1 MNVKIQGGG
10 NGEYANTGSSAAA
23 TRYLMHEE
31 QEKAAIDV
39 SGFFSH
45 DADNISEGKVVYD
58 LDHNKAKLC
67 NSDSKFFVLT
77 ISPSKR
83 EILQMGKTQEE
94 QEKNF
99 KDYIRGCVMNQY
111 AENFGKGLN
120 GSDIMYYGKIHFT
133 RGDNADGQMHAHIL
147 VSRKSKNGKLKLSP
161 QTSHRATGKHGTVK
175 DGFDRV
181 HFFQSCESGF
191 DTRFNYVRKPEESF
205 DYCNARTKGYEGAKT
220 MAEIELKFEA
230 QQKNQAA
237 KDKAQREKQEKQ
249 LQQQKQKQH
258 QQQEKQRHFGR
269 GF

>member
-77 ISPSKR
+77 ISPSKN

-205 DYCNARTKGYEGAKT
+205 DYCNARSKGYEGAKM
-220 MAEIELKFEA
+220 MAEMELEYFKKLQAQEEKKK
-230 QQKNQAA
+230 QQKEQ
-237 KDKAQREKQEKQ
+237 
-249 LQQQKQKQH
+249 QQQKRQER
-258 QQQEKQRHFGR
+258 QQEQPRRR
-269 GF
+269 GMHL

>member
-10 NGEYANTGSSAAA
+10 NGEYANAGSSAAA

-31 QEKAAIDV
+31 QDKAAIDV

-77 ISPSKR
+77 ISPSKN
-83 EILQMGKTQEE
+83 EILQMGETQEE

-181 HFFQSCESGF
+181 HFFQSCEAGF
-191 DTRFNYVRKPEESF
+191 DTRFDYERKPEESF
-205 DYCNARTKGYEGAKT
+205 DYCNAKSKGYEGAKM
-220 MAEIELKFEA
+220 MAEMELEYFKKLQAQEEKKK
-230 QQKNQAA
+230 QQKEQ
-237 KDKAQREKQEKQ
+237 
-249 LQQQKQKQH
+249 QQQKRQER
-258 QQQEKQRHFGR
+258 QQEQPRRR
-269 GF
+269 GVHL

>member
-77 ISPSKR
+77 ISPSKN

-120 GSDIMYYGKIHFT
+120 GSDIMYYGKIHLPGAT
-133 RGDNADGQMHAHIL
+133 ML
-147 VSRKSKNGKLKLSP
+147 MGKCTPISW
-161 QTSHRATGKHGTVK
+161 SAGK
-175 DGFDRV
+175 
-181 HFFQSCESGF
+181 
-191 DTRFNYVRKPEESF
+191 
-205 DYCNARTKGYEGAKT
+205 AKT
-220 MAEIELKFEA
+220 ANSNFLHRHHTGRQANMELSRMASTGFIFS
-230 QQKNQAA
+230 
-237 KDKAQREKQEKQ
+237 KAVNPA
-249 LQQQKQKQH
+249 LTPVSIM
-258 QQQEKQRHFGR
+258 
-269 GF
+269 

>member
-23 TRYLMHEE
+23 TRYLMHEDK
-31 QEKAAIDV
+31 EKAKIEV
-39 SGFFSH
+39 PGFFSH
-45 DADNISEGKVVYD
+45 DADNISEKKVIYD

-77 ISPSKR
+77 ISPSKN

-205 DYCNARTKGYEGAKT
+205 DYCNARTKGYEGAKM
-220 MAEIELKFEA
+220 MAEMELEYFKKLQAQEEKKK
-230 QQKNQAA
+230 QQKEQ
-237 KDKAQREKQEKQ
+237 
-249 LQQQKQKQH
+249 QQQKRQER
-258 QQQEKQRHFGR
+258 QQEQPRRR
-269 GF
+269 GMHL